1 MEILMKLIRRY
12 LICAALVVGALLP
25 LLSSRLAAQQPDA
38 TSGPVMTREQAAN
51 LVAAWNQ
58 ELPYVPGEVL
68 VKFRPGSE
76 PVQQTRA
83 LSVLRRGP
91 TATETRWIGDVL
103 VVRQPGE
110 ANAEAAAAM
119 LQRQPEVLWAQ
130 PNYLRPL
137 QTLPNDPSYSR
148 QWNFDLIALPS
159 AWDINPG
166 SNARITVAV
175 IDSGVTTAT
184 VTIPRS
190 LWTGRRFEAVPIPF
204 GANPDLAQTRV
215 ALGRDFTPFSIG
227 PVLDLVGH
235 GTHVAGTILQET
247 NNSLGLAGI
256 AYKATLLPL
265 KACFGYWEL
274 QFLRAELGVPGFV
287 DQNDQGGCR
296 DADVA
301 QAIRYAA
308 DAGAQVI
315 NVSIGS
321 SQPSP
326 IYLEALQYAVSKGA
340 FVAIAAG
347 NSFEERNPIQYPA
360 AYAAQIDGVVAVGA
374 IGRSKRRSYY
384 SSTGAYVELVAPG
397 GDIRADGLPGVIYQT
412 GVIDDDFDPET
423 VIVPRFDRYYDK
435 PDQGTSMAAPH
446 VAGVAALL
454 YSQGINNPCAI
465 ERAMKRFAQDLGPQG
480 RDDEY
485 GFGLIDARATLR
497 GLGVAR

>member
-1 MEILMKLIRRY
+1 MVTLIRRY
-12 LICAALVVGALLP
+12 LICAAVVVGALLP
-25 LLSSRLAAQQPDA
+25 LRSSGLAAQQPDPA
-38 TSGPVMTREQAAN
+38 SAPVLTRDQAAD

-58 ELPYVPGEVL
+58 GLPYVPGEVL

-76 PVQQTRA
+76 PVQQARA

-91 TATETRWIGDVL
+91 VPSEARWIGDV
-103 VVRQPGE
+103 VQVHQPE
-110 ANAEAAAAM
+110 ESDAEVAAAM

-137 QTLPNDPSYSR
+137 QAVPNDPSYSR
-148 QWNFDLIALPS
+148 QWNFDLIALPG

-166 SNARITVAV
+166 SNARMTVAV

-190 LWTGRRFEAVPIPF
+190 LWTGRRFDMVPILF
-204 GANPDLAQTRV
+204 GAHPDLAQARV
-215 ALGRDFTPFSIG
+215 AAGRDFTGLSFG
-227 PVLDLVGH
+227 PALDLVGH

-247 NNSLGLAGI
+247 NNSVGMAGI

-274 QFLRAELGVPGFV
+274 QFLQAAVGVPGFV
-287 DQNDQGGCR
+287 NPNEEGGCR
-296 DADVA
+296 DSDVA
-301 QAIRYAA
+301 QAIRFAA

-315 NVSIGS
+315 NLSAGGS
-321 SQPSP
+321 RPSP
-326 IYLEALQYAVSKGA
+326 IFLEALRYAVSKGT

-347 NSFEERNPIQYPA
+347 NSFEERNPVQYPA
-360 AYAAQIDGVVAVGA
+360 AYAADLDGVVAVGA
-374 IGRSKRRSYY
+374 IGRSKRRSYF
-384 SSTGAYVELVAPG
+384 SSTGTYVELVAPG
-397 GDIRADGLPGVIYQT
+397 GDIRADGPVGLIYQT
-412 GVIDDDFDPET
+412 GMRDADFDPVT
-423 VIVPRFDRYYDK
+423 VIAPRFDRYFDQ
-435 PDQGTSMAAPH
+435 PQQGTSMAAPH
-446 VAGVAALL
+446 VAGLAALL
-454 YSQGINNPCAI
+454 YSQGINNPGAI

-485 GFGLIDARATLR
+485 GAGLIDARATLR